1 MDYVI
6 EDYASYSD
14 KGLQLFNTNAD
25 MAFIPSY
32 PGSENRLDLSGGEMY
47 SVEFLGR
54 TNDLGKIESRTVTNV
69 DPYMDEDQMNRTDM
83 FGRVYEDCDQEWID
97 SHRTVR
103 TFNNPAFR
111 SDSFQQSFVWEQ
123 SLSGEGDLIRDYD
136 NVRLILMNATNLGKN
151 PYIVADLTAM
161 EDGISA
167 EYSDNFPEEW
177 GSGSFANEHVSVKST
192 VDPLDKYD
200 IGSNRIRWIGGITA
214 RFDRDSQKI
223 VVTFDIP
230 PTKDG
235 QYVHMDTGKVRMIV
249 FNQRD
254 MSLFEKFHVL
264 DPYGF
269 VNILSASKTVIRNI
283 IRGFEN
289 NSDQNRGWGVYYD
302 TNAHSE
308 EELSQLVNRYYVKMG
323 EFGGLDAG
331 FMDEVQLSD
340 FSELSDVY
348 VFQGHDRLSFKYS
361 DEDVFDFGNDHYYFP
376 VLNHKYPKTL
386 AKEVEYKIE
395 KNLVRL
401 DEDEMGFNEGNT
413 FVVRLDDPGEL
424 VEDIGGIVIGIDK
437 SGSDTVM
444 VFEDF
449 MDPVPSSDNLYNFD
463 IYNSTDGRNCMFI
476 QCTENEISS
485 LDLSSL
491 DVEDQISRLN
501 ALSGLQAIVSEDGYA

>member
-1 MDYVI
+1 
-6 EDYASYSD
+6 
-14 KGLQLFNTNAD
+14 
-25 MAFIPSY
+25 
-32 PGSENRLDLSGGEMY
+32 
-47 SVEFLGR
+47 
-54 TNDLGKIESRTVTNV
+54 
-69 DPYMDEDQMNRTDM
+69 
-83 FGRVYEDCDQEWID
+83 
-97 SHRTVR
+97 
-103 TFNNPAFR
+103 
-111 SDSFQQSFVWEQ
+111 
-123 SLSGEGDLIRDYD
+123 
-136 NVRLILMNATNLGKN
+136 
-151 PYIVADLTAM
+151 
-161 EDGISA
+161 
-167 EYSDNFPEEW
+167 
-177 GSGSFANEHVSVKST
+177 
-192 VDPLDKYD
+192 
-200 IGSNRIRWIGGITA
+200 
-214 RFDRDSQKI
+214 
-223 VVTFDIP
+223 
-230 PTKDG
+230 
-235 QYVHMDTGKVRMIV
+235 
-249 FNQRD
+249 
-254 MSLFEKFHVL
+254 
-264 DPYGF
+264 
-269 VNILSASKTVIRNI
+269 
-283 IRGFEN
+283 
-289 NSDQNRGWGVYYD
+289 
-302 TNAHSE
+302 
-308 EELSQLVNRYYVKMG
+308 MG

-376 VLNHKYPKTL
+376 VLNRKYPKTL

-395 KNLVRL
+395 NNLVRL